1 MDIVGQRTLYSIFRS
16 NADQQPDRIW
26 LTYEG
31 PDGRVTRWTFS
42 DFLDTVHQ
50 AANLLTGLGIGSG
63 DVVNLHLG
71 NHPAYPQVILAA
83 SHLGAIVLPTSPS
96 CTVEELRYFLDHS
109 ETKLII
115 TEQDLLAQVKSA
127 VRGRKGQ
134 VLLTG
139 RNCSSDKY
147 KCYDAELE
155 HQSRTVSGGHGT
167 VDQVLQLLYTS
178 GTTSRPKGVMLT
190 NANFVYG
197 SEVFRAATGL
207 RCEDHHLI
215 SLPLYHSAAQCH
227 ALWPS
232 LIAGCGVTIVSR
244 FSASRFFEQA
254 ERYEVTMAALFGAPL
269 RMLLNQP
276 SRASDRAHKLRNIT
290 YAQNLTPAQYQD
302 WHARFAV
309 PLQQVWGMTE
319 LCALPIMSP
328 LSEERRLTAMGR
340 PVLGYECKIVDEA
353 GTELPARKP
362 GQLIV
367 RGVPGHSMMKGY
379 LKNEPAT
386 QQTIREL
393 DGAHWL
399 FSGDTAMYDEDGFF
413 YFLDRSSDMIKRSGL
428 NISTSEVEAVIARL
442 TEVAEVCV
450 CGLPD
455 STRDELVAAVIV
467 RRPETILTAEQIRAH
482 CAANLAAYKVPERIE
497 FCDQLPRTSVGKVR
511 KNIVREELLNSR
523 TSGLA
528 SSHQ

>member
-1 MDIVGQRTLYSIFRS
+1 MDIVGNRTLYSIFRS
-16 NADQQPDRIW
+16 HADQQPDRIW
-26 LTYEG
+26 LTYES
-31 PDGRVTRWTFS
+31 PDGQVARWTFS

-50 AANLLTGLGIGSG
+50 AANLLAGLGVGSG

-83 SHLGAIVLPTSPS
+83 SYLGAIVLPTSPS
-96 CTVEELRYFLDHS
+96 CTVEELRYFLEHS

-115 TEQDLLAQVKSA
+115 TEHHLLPQVESA
-127 VRGRKGQ
+127 ARDRRGQ
-134 VLLTG
+134 VLLIR
-139 RNCSSDKY
+139 RNYSADKY

-155 HQSRTVSGGHGT
+155 RQNRTVSGGEGT
-167 VDQVLQLLYTS
+167 VDKVLQLLYTS

-197 SEVFRAATGL
+197 SEAFRAATGL
-207 RCEDHHLI
+207 RGEDHHLI

-232 LIAGCGVTIVSR
+232 LIAGCNVTIVSR
-244 FSASRFFEQA
+244 FSASRFFQQA
-254 ERYEVTMAALFGAPL
+254 KRYEVTMAALFGTPL
-269 RMLLNQP
+269 RLLLNQP
-276 SRASDRAHKLRNIT
+276 PRASDRAHKLRNIT

-302 WHARFAV
+302 WHTRFAV

-328 LSEERRLTAMGR
+328 LSQERRLTAMGR
-340 PVLGYECKIVDEA
+340 PVLGYDCKIIDAA
-353 GTELPARKP
+353 GRELPAGKP

-367 RGVPGHSMMKGY
+367 RGVPGHSLMKGY
-379 LKNEPAT
+379 LKNEAAT

-393 DGAHWL
+393 DGANWL

-413 YFLDRSSDMIKRSGL
+413 YFLDRSSDMIKRSGI
-428 NISTSEVEAVIARL
+428 NISTSEVESVIARL
-442 TEVAEVCV
+442 SEVAEVCV

-455 STRDELVAAVIV
+455 STREELVAAVIV
-467 RRPETILTAEQIRAH
+467 RRPETALTAEQVRAH
-482 CAANLAAYKVPERIE
+482 CAANLAAFKIPERIE
-497 FCDQLPRTSVGKVR
+497 FSDQLPRTSVGKIR
-511 KNIVREELLNSR
+511 KNRVREELLNSR
-523 TSGLA
+523 ASGLP